1 MGGRNIALLTELTRF
16 VLAEGSI
23 NIAPLRGWRKRYEIN
38 TTLQKSIRPGSLL
51 ENSSLWF
58 SVRSRCLCGE
68 RCLEQFHYRD
78 TEFHGACTEKSFSR
92 HTPGGNRACDLA

>member
-1 MGGRNIALLTELTRF
+1 MGDRNIALLTELTTI
-16 VLAEGSI
+16 VLAKGSI

-38 TTLQKSIRPGSLL
+38 TTLQKSIRPESLL
-51 ENSSLWF
+51 ENPSLWF

-68 RCLEQFHYRD
+68 LCLEHRD

-92 HTPGGNRACDLA
+92 QTPGGNRACDLA